1 MGDISCIEYDGIK
14 GSEPQGL
21 TSERWLK
28 EEKSEKETKK
38 EQPDWQKENS
48 DLGETWRIETIWQRQ
63 IPQRH

>member
-1 MGDISCIEYDGIK
+1 MLTLLKALFMGDISCIEYDGIK

-38 EQPDWQKENS
+38 EQPDW
-48 DLGETWRIETIWQRQ
+48 
-63 IPQRH
+63 